1 MAELMVSCGWS
12 PGVGL
17 TLHDPWSLGCG
28 RFKKI
33 MLLDILCTSCV
44 STLPPVDSAQSAAGP
59 WLTDPTVQ
67 AANPVQR
74 VYPGALFEGCVHLH
88 VRSPTLLHAE
98 PHVRFVG
105 RSRLRTRVPVAR
117 IVARGLDQPL
127 EQVHDA
133 LVLVQKTRLL
143 RPSPDFNFT
152 TILVSHE
159 RCTKSMMC
167 LMDHLQAISGGLL
180 SRLVRK

>member
-28 RFKKI
+28 RLKKI

-59 WLTDPTVQ
+59 WLTDPTIQ

-133 LVLVQKTRLL
+133 LVLVPAR
-143 RPSPDFNFT
+143 RPVSSARPP
-152 TILVSHE
+152 ILI
-159 RCTKSMMC
+159 
-167 LMDHLQAISGGLL
+167 LQPF
-180 SRLVRK
+180 